1 MKDPRHSLP
10 PGSMVVLVAVA
21 LGAWVRFTGIGWGLS
36 HPPHSDEQAYVES
49 VNAMLDAGDLD
60 HRYYYYPG
68 LFFYLLAP
76 VIDLLGEG
84 RRHGPEAYL
93 ASRVL
98 VAFIASLNIWL
109 AGAVARSFAGAWAA
123 AAAAL
128 GLAVS
133 PLSAS
138 VAHEVRPDLILETFG
153 LLSLLLY
160 SRETW
165 GRRESV
171 LAGVLSGLAA
181 ATKFSG
187 FLFLGGTSAAI
198 LLRRAGW
205 GRLFQAALACVAIVL
220 LATPYMI
227 LRPEAYLGGRSE
239 LDVYFQGLTFPGWT
253 QNLRGYASAAFSFG
267 GVPGAVIA
275 GAGFISLKNRSAL
288 LPWLTHFVLTL
299 AVFSLAS
306 LVFPRHMLQVTGGL
320 CVLFGAGVAAVA
332 VRSRAAAAILL
343 AATLVLPLRDS
354 WDAALIQSLP
364 SANDRAR
371 EWIESNMK
379 EGSVILETRRD
390 AAVGA
395 RAGATLGVDRSRFEF
410 VAPEN
415 PVRSELRLLMPHS
428 DLLIV
433 DGDRS
438 TTGSLFAGFTLAF
451 DALGPRGGRVL
462 SLMIPANRVRPALL
476 APSAVSTAP
485 PEGAPALHDGRFATL
500 WTSRRPMVGSEWIEF
515 RFAEPHRLCRVELD
529 MPLAAED
536 HEGELEVRLDGRPTR
551 SASARAS
558 REDQVEFG
566 RPRGQAL
573 VFEPEIV
580 QVLRVEQRGVRS
592 DPWVVSETRVYECR
606 DETPPLP

>member
-10 PGSMVVLVAVA
+10 PGSMVVFVAVA
-21 LGAWVRFTGIGWGLS
+21 LGAWIRFTGIGWGLS

-76 VIDLLGEG
+76 LIDVLGEG

-98 VAFIASLNIWL
+98 VAFIASLNVWL
-109 AGAVARSFAGAWAA
+109 AGAVARSFAGPWAA
-123 AAAAL
+123 AAAAF

-138 VAHEVRPDLILETFG
+138 VAHEVRPDLILETLG

-160 SRETW
+160 SREVW
-165 GRRESV
+165 GQRESA
-171 LAGVLSGLAA
+171 LAGVLSGVAA

-187 FLFLGGTSAAI
+187 FLFLGGTSVAI

-205 GRLFQAALACVAIVL
+205 GRLLLAGVICAAVVL

-227 LRPEAYLGGRSE
+227 VRPEAYLGGRSE
-239 LDVYFQGLTFPGWT
+239 LDVYFQGLTLPGWAR
-253 QNLRGYASAAFSFG
+253 NLRAYALAAFSFG
-267 GVPGAVIA
+267 GIPGAALAVL
-275 GAGFISLKNRSAL
+275 GLISLKNRSAF
-288 LPWLTHFVLTL
+288 LPWLIHFVLTL

-306 LVFPRHMLQVTGGL
+306 LAFPRHMLQVTGGL

-332 VRSRAAAAILL
+332 VRSRAAAALLL
-343 AATLVLPLRDS
+343 AASLVLPLRES
-354 WDAALIQSLP
+354 WDAALIQSMP

-371 EWIESNMK
+371 EWIEGNMK
-379 EGSVILETRRD
+379 DGSVILETRRD

-395 RAGATLGVDRSRFEF
+395 RAGATIGVDRSRFEF

-415 PVRSELRLLMPHS
+415 PVRSELRLLIPHS

-438 TTGSLFAGFTLAF
+438 TTGSLFAGFTLAL

-476 APSAVSTAP
+476 VPDAVSTSP
-485 PEGAPALHDGRFATL
+485 PEGVHALHDGRFATL
-500 WTSRRPMVGSEWIEF
+500 WTSRRAMDGSEWIEF

-536 HEGELEVRLDGRPTR
+536 HEPELQVRLDGRPTR
-551 SASARAS
+551 VANARAR
-558 REDQVEFG
+558 REDQIEFG
-566 RPRGQAL
+566 RPRGQTL
-573 VFEPEIV
+573 VFEPEFA
-580 QVLRVEQRGVRS
+580 QVLRIEQKGARS
-592 DPWVVSETRVYECR
+592 DPWVMSEVRAYECR
-606 DETPPLP
+606 EEGARRP